1 MTINELQ
8 KQQNKISN
16 EIRLAIQ
23 HDAPIK
29 DIRALAKIQNTIGSQ
44 LMGMLRGN

>member
-8 KQQNKISN
+8 KQLNKIGN

-23 HDAPIK
+23 HDAPRA
-29 DIRALAKIQNTIGSQ
+29 DILALVKIQNTIGSQ
-44 LMGMLRGN
+44 IMGMLRGN